1 MIEMDKKRKVN
12 NFLIKSCTGKNDKI
26 GLKIDNNFFI
36 HDIQTKIYNNDTL
49 VDKIL
54 DLVNKNKANIDEN
67 FSVIVNN
74 GPGKFS
80 SIRAALAVAKGIQIS
95 SNVKLYGYKDIDL
108 PQFNLDN
115 IEFLIKK
122 KLIEKKLIKP
132 LYLS

>member
-1 MIEMDKKRKVN
+1 MDKKRIVN
-12 NFLIKSCTGKNDKI
+12 NFLIISCTGKNDKI

-95 SNVKLYGYKDIDL
+95 SNVKLYGYKAGTWGPKKCDDL
-108 PQFNLDN
+108 FRNENTWRYPCKNLVNDGE
-115 IEFLIKK
+115 ICEL
-122 KLIEKKLIKP
+122 
-132 LYLS
+132 

>member
-1 MIEMDKKRKVN
+1 MIEMDKKRIVN
-12 NFLIKSCTGKNDKI
+12 NFLIISCTGKNDKI

-80 SIRAALAVAKGIQIS
+80 SIRAALAVAKGIQIYQAML
-95 SNVKLYGYKDIDL
+95 NFMVIKILIYL
-108 PQFNLDN
+108 NLT
-115 IEFLIKK
+115 LIT
-122 KLIEKKLIKP
+122 LNF
-132 LYLS
+132 